1 MIIKGPILIPH
12 IPDMTGDILDE
23 ETIRKAALII
33 ARNGVLTD
41 VQHTLRN
48 VGKILELYVLDNPMQ
63 WRNDMLPKG
72 TVMISIDVVDED
84 IQQGIREGKLQGFSI
99 LAAPTRSMN
108 EMDRGIT

>member
-1 MIIKGPILIPH
+1 
-12 IPDMTGDILDE
+12 
-23 ETIRKAALII
+23 
-33 ARNGVLTD
+33 
-41 VQHTLRN
+41 
-48 VGKILELYVLDNPMQ
+48 MQ

>member
-1 MIIKGPILIPH
+1 M
-12 IPDMTGDILDE
+12 
-23 ETIRKAALII
+23 
-33 ARNGVLTD
+33 LTD

>member
-1 MIIKGPILIPH
+1 MIIKGPILIPQ
-12 IPDMTGDILDE
+12 IPDRTGDILDE

-72 TVMISIDVVDED
+72 TVMISIDVVDKD